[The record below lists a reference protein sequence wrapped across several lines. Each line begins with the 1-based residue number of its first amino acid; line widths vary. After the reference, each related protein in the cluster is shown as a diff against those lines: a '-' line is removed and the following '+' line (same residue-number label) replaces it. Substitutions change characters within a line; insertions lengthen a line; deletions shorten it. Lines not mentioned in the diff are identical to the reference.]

1 MRIASWDMFIEH
13 RGAGI
18 RRHLIREINL
28 ISDSG
33 HSLESSVEGSSKHPP
48 SSQCPREGTRNQI

>member
-13 RGAGI
+13 SGAGI

-28 ISDSG
+28 ISDSRHG
-33 HSLESSVEGSSKHPP
+33 LENSVERSSEEHPP
-48 SSQCPREGTRNQI
+48 SF